1 MKLSVNRIYLA
12 LIALIC
18 GIGIAFAVAP
28 PAGSVI
34 GNQATASYTD
44 STGAPRT
51 TTSNLVQTTVAQVN
65 AFTLTQDQ
73 TKSVAPGGTVYF
85 PHTITNTGNGPDTY
99 SLAVADGTVGNG
111 VNSVMCTGGVAGAA
125 TPAGCNVFVYPDT
138 YGTGVPDMSNGFLI
152 GTALTPPV
160 AAGNTYKFVVA
171 MQWPAAQTT
180 NPTPV
185 EKLSVSATSQGGT
198 NGSTPASTPTIT
210 NTDTINVTN
219 AAVINVTKALSK
231 TTGNRST
238 AACVAPYGT
247 VAAPS
252 TGCENLTVTLSY
264 TNTGGSA
271 ATVTITDL
279 IDPSIAPTPPNP
291 TVGFRYVAGSGKW
304 SGCTGTALTDAGAAE
319 AAACGLT
326 TYDWAVTTANKVT
339 AVIPNV
345 APGQSGTIS
354 FDLNVSS
361 TAPTGTTGTSNTAS
375 FSTPTQPAT
384 PTNTATYTVASTAGV
399 VANNKT
405 TASTNAAGAG
415 DNEVTLAS
423 APQGASIWFKNV
435 VWNTGSDIDTFD
447 MTTTSTTFPAGTS
460 IAYYS
465 DTGTAAGVTGSA
477 TPSSVGSPL
486 TDSTG
491 NGIVDTGPIAAG
503 AYKVVWTKIDLQ
515 PNTTLDAPASFNLV
529 KRATSK
535 NDPAVFDEVTD
546 KLTDIIEKT
555 VDLANGA
562 IVGAGT
568 QPNTGTGVQGYP
580 IPPPAT
586 PPAPFVTP
594 AVATTNNPVQPGSKT
609 RFNLTLAPSTADSF
623 DFSAWNDYTSVA
635 TFTSAF
641 GTGTSAGYSVAY
653 YAGVCPAIGTAISGS
668 GISNTGVII
677 PGIVPYSFC
686 AEITVPASAA
696 AGTVDIYFRAIS
708 PVTGKLTAPY
718 ASWDVKHDAFKVAA
732 TSVVT
737 ITPDR
742 NGTTFPGG
750 NVVYP
755 HQVCNVGNTAAPV
768 TITYTNSNT
777 AAGFTT
783 AMWLDVNNNGNIDSP
798 PDTAIATGSVITVP
812 ANGCLNILD
821 NTFSPSGAANGVT
834 NATTIVASVGG
845 TPVGTVTDTTSI
857 TVSDIGLVK
866 EQREVTC
873 TGGAAGVAA
882 AGVNGT
888 WVAGN
893 LPGKTNPGACIQ
905 YRITATNSGSAAV
918 TGLVISDTTPNYT
931 TYNTAACTASANTGS
946 VTTPTV
952 ATSPANGATG
962 NVASSSAAVPSLGS
976 VQLVFCVKVDS

>member
-1 MKLSVNRIYLA
+1 MKPSVNRIYLI
-12 LIALIC
+12 LLALIC

-28 PAGSVI
+28 PAGSTI

-99 SLAVADGTVGNG
+99 SLAVADGTAGNG
-111 VNSVMCTGGVAGAA
+111 VSSVTCTGGTPGAA
-125 TPAGCNVFVYPDT
+125 TPAGCNVFVYPDAD
-138 YGTGVPDMSNGFLI
+138 GDGVPDSNVFLT
-152 GTALTPPV
+152 GSALTPSV
-160 AAGNTYKFVVA
+160 AAGGTYKFIVA
-171 MQWPAAQTT
+171 MQWPAAVTT
-180 NPTPV
+180 PPASP
-185 EKLSVSATSQGGT
+185 EKLLVTATSQGGS
-198 NGSTPASTPTIT
+198 NGSAPATPAAIT
-210 NTDTINVTN
+210 NTDTITLTN
-219 AAVINVTKALSK
+219 AAVLNVTKAMSK

-238 AACVAPYGT
+238 AACVAPYGSA
-247 VAAPS
+247 AAPS
-252 TGCENLTVTLSY
+252 AGCENLTVTLSY
-264 TNTGGSA
+264 TNTGGAA
-271 ATVTITDL
+271 ATLTITDL
-279 IDPSIAPTPPNP
+279 IGSGATA
-291 TVGFRYVAGSGKW
+291 GLRYVAGSGKW
-304 SGCTGTALTDAGAAE
+304 SGCTGTALTDASGAE
-319 AAACGLT
+319 AAACGST
-326 TYDWAVTTANKVT
+326 TYDWAITTASTVT
-339 AVIPNV
+339 AIIPNV
-345 APGQSGTIS
+345 APGQSGTVS
-354 FDLNVSS
+354 FDLNVSP
-361 TAPTGTTGTSNTAS
+361 TAATGTSATSNTAT

-384 PTNTATYTVASTAGV
+384 PTNTATYTIASTAGV

-405 TASTNAAGAG
+405 TANTNVAGAV

-435 VWNTGSDIDTFD
+435 VWNTGSDTDTFD
-447 MTTTSTTFPAGTS
+447 MTTTSSSFPGGTA
-460 IAYYS
+460 ITYYS
-465 DTGTAAGVTGSA
+465 DAGTGAGVTGASS
-477 TPSSVGSPL
+477 PSSLGSPL

-503 AYKVVWTKIDLQ
+503 AYKVVWTKVDLQ
-515 PNTTLDAPASFNLV
+515 PGTTVDAPGFNLV

-535 NDPAVFDEVTD
+535 NDPTVFDEVTD
-546 KLTDIIEKT
+546 KLTDIVEKS

-562 IVGAGT
+562 IVGVGS
-568 QPNTGTGVQGYP
+568 QPNVGAGFQGG
-580 IPPPAT
+580 A
-586 PPAPFVTP
+586 ASP

-609 RFNLTLAPSTADSF
+609 RFNLTLTPNTADNF
-623 DFSAWNDYTSVA
+623 DFSAWNDYSTVA

-641 GTGTSAGYSVAY
+641 GTGVSAGYSVAY
-653 YAGVCPAIGTAISGS
+653 YTGACPAAGTAISS
-668 GISNTGVII
+668 AAISNSGVIAANI
-677 PGIVPYSFC
+677 ATAFC
-686 AEITVPASAA
+686 AEVTVPSSAT
-696 AGTVDIYFRAIS
+696 AGTKDIYFRAIS
-708 PVTGKLTAPY
+708 PATGKLTAPY
-718 ASWDVKHDAFKVAA
+718 ASWDVKHDAFTVAA

-755 HQVCNVGNTAAPV
+755 HQVCNAGNTASTV
-768 TITYTNSNT
+768 TISYSNSNT

-798 PDTAIATGSVITVP
+798 PDTPIASGSTVTVP
-812 ANGCLNILD
+812 PNGCLSILD

-834 NATTIVASVGG
+834 NATTITASVGG
-845 TPVGTVTDTTSI
+845 VPVGSVIDTTSI

-882 AGVNGT
+882 AGANGT
-888 WVAGN
+888 WIAGN

-918 TGLVISDTTPNYT
+918 SGLLISDTTPNYT
-931 TYNTAACTASANTGS
+931 TYNTAACSASANTGS

-952 ATSPANGATG
+952 ATAPINGATG
-962 NVASSSAAVPSLGS
+962 NVTSSSATVPSLGT

>member
-1 MKLSVNRIYLA
+1 MKLSINRIYLA
-12 LIALIC
+12 LLALIC

-99 SLAVADGTVGNG
+99 SLAVADGTAGNG

-125 TPAGCNVFVYPDT
+125 TPAGCNVFVYPDAD
-138 YGTGVPDMSNGFLI
+138 GDGVPDSNVFLT

-160 AAGNTYKFVVA
+160 AAGGTYKFVVA

-219 AAVINVTKALSK
+219 AAVINVTKAMSK

-238 AACVAPYGT
+238 ATCSAAPYVQG
-247 VAAPS
+247 VS
-252 TGCENLTVTLSY
+252 GCENLTVTLSY
-264 TNTGGSA
+264 TNTGGAA

-279 IDPSIAPTPPNP
+279 IGSGATA
-291 TVGFRYVAGSGKW
+291 GLRYVAGSGKW
-304 SGCTGTALTDAGAAE
+304 SGCSGTALTDASGAE
-319 AAACGLT
+319 AAACGAT
-326 TYDWAVTTANKVT
+326 TYNWTVTTANTVT

-354 FDLNVSS
+354 FDLNVSP
-361 TAPTGTTGTSNTAS
+361 TAATGTTGTSNTAS

-399 VANNKT
+399 VANNT
-405 TASTNAAGAG
+405 TTVNTNTAGPG
-415 DNEVTLAS
+415 FNEVALAS
-423 APQGASIWFKNV
+423 APQGSSIWFKNV
-435 VWNTGSDIDTFD
+435 VWNTGSDIDSFD

-491 NGIVDTGPIAAG
+491 NGVLDTGPIAAG
-503 AYKVVWTKIDLQ
+503 AYKVVWTKVDLQ
-515 PNTTLDAPASFNLV
+515 PGTTVDAPGFNLV

-535 NDPAVFDEVTD
+535 NDPTVFDEVTD
-546 KLTDIIEKT
+546 KLTDIVEKS

-568 QPNTGTGVQGYP
+568 QPNVGTGFQGG
-580 IPPPAT
+580 A
-586 PPAPFVTP
+586 ASP

-609 RFNLTLAPSTADSF
+609 RFNLILTPNTADNF
-623 DFSAWNDYTSVA
+623 DFSAWNDYASVA

-653 YAGVCPAIGTAISGS
+653 YAGACPAFGSAISS
-668 GISNTGVII
+668 AAISNTGVIAANVTA
-677 PGIVPYSFC
+677 PFC
-686 AEITVPASAA
+686 AEVTVPANAA
-696 AGTVDIYFRAIS
+696 AGTKDIYFRAIS
-708 PVTGKLTAPY
+708 PATGKLTAPY
-718 ASWDVKHDAFKVAA
+718 ASWDVKHDAFTVAA

-755 HQVCNVGNTAAPV
+755 HQVCNAGNTAAPV
-768 TITYTNSNT
+768 TITYSNSNT

-783 AMWLDVNNNGNIDSP
+783 AMWLDANNNGNIDSP
-798 PDTAIATGSVITVP
+798 PDTAIASGSVITVP

-834 NATTIVASVGG
+834 NATTITATVGG

-873 TGGAAGVAA
+873 AGGAAGVAA

-931 TYNTAACTASANTGS
+931 TYNTAACTASANTGT

-952 ATSPANGATG
+952 ATAPANGATG
-962 NVASSSAAVPSLGS
+962 NVASSSAAVPSLGT